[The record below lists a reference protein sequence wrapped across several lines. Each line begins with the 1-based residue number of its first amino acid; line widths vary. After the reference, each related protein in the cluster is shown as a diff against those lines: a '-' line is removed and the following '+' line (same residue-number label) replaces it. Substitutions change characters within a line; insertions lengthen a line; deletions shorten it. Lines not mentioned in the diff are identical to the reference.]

1 MSHRSGITGIHTIST
16 GGSLAWTFNPCKFL
30 QIPTIVGRP
39 IHIGSGA
46 VCSSGAPWN
55 LKQSGGWQFLESKP
69 WENQFSCAFGAT
81 SFWLHPDWWKALE
94 RSWSSESFSVHPA
107 VSNMAEGEGQGVS
120 SQSSTGH
127 GTASHLPWHLI
138 PSFEPGETDLTEY
151 TRRLEFLAGIWPVEH
166 LNQLA
171 PRAALQCKGS
181 AFQKVVRVQP
191 DKLKV
196 NDLSGVQLLVSTLG
210 GVWGKT
216 TLEDKYEKFER
227 AIYGLSQRSDESNES
242 YMARHEIVFEDM
254 ISQGA
259 SLSDVRAYILLRN
272 SALSAEDKK
281 RVVIEAKGNLKY
293 ESVTQAIRMLGAKF
307 FLEVQGQTKSYRGKT
322 YEVNHVQE
330 MEEETLPYDDS
341 SFAFSVDASDVPDS
355 VLELLLAEG
364 DEDALVAH
372 QFEEALIDTMQSD
385 PEMTAL
391 MGTYLDARRKL
402 TEKSKNR
409 GFWPIRPKGVGK
421 KGKFKM
427 SSFRSRKPLAVR
439 IAESE
444 CRNCGQKGHWK
455 AECPKRLPSQSAA
468 GMPKS
473 QPTNMLIS
481 ASGVD
486 DEDEDVF
493 LMEPTGSV
501 LSDVVVVSQ
510 DPGVIK
516 RVSHSQ
522 NCFVSWSHKGK
533 PYYKGQYYKQVCQRL
548 ETLFKGSA
556 KAHPSRMTPSE
567 PLQPCE
573 TPSEKVDVRDG
584 QSLSALPRSDH
595 ADLLQKPDVRPK
607 TVTDSLFE
615 QPCET
620 MFATAKT
627 LGILDLGASQTVMG
641 RHQLDEFMRGL
652 PESVRSKVFEQP
664 VEMSFRFGNN
674 SVVPCNRAI
683 FVPIDKFWIKIAIV
697 ESRTPFL
704 ISNNVCRNLG
714 AIIDTN
720 NQSIRFQRLNCELP
734 LQLSGRKLFLLDFCD
749 LAAQRPPQTPTMP
762 EKSASAEDRIFS
774 CLEDQEPQKLSS
786 QPEPAI
792 ESHELLNLEESKP
805 IHEHETCPTIS
816 SLASVPQSCPVRVQ
830 SASKESHGE
839 SLPSRPIPDDP
850 DDSDQTYPRRSSD
863 VHELRGNGQAHH
875 PFRGEQGGPTG
886 QRGCQRGSE
895 ILSVVHPQICGV
907 EQAGASRVPA
917 LSQPLCGEEGA
928 RADWVRPSSIKVQS
942 QASNQDPGWHG
953 TWEPIQWPI
962 DDRPGSRGRDLGSN
976 QCSGPDHRKSQLAAS
991 GCDRGCPLAD
1001 HESAPSTD
1009 ASDSE
1014 PQPCVADH
1022 ATTLML
1028 QRCLEEIQNASS
1040 KTDPTYLLNH
1050 EPQQNSYRNEIFDEL
1065 LLFGKYHGFLDAN
1078 SEILMSR
1085 QPLIDCLEVYC
1096 SDESQLTQ
1104 QCRQQGL
1111 RAIRFTL
1118 KDGDLGT
1125 WEGRQKLYHVIF
1137 RYRPRNIWVSPRC
1150 KAWCKWNQF
1159 NASKS
1164 AAAAQKVILAR
1175 EGDEVHL
1182 QLCEAAF
1189 LHQHRMGTAFH
1200 FHLEQPVGSD
1210 MLYETPMQSIVE
1222 CLKRIRCDLC
1232 NAGNLKHPV
1241 SGRHLQKGTQIFS
1254 SSMIMSRCLE
1264 QLRCPRY
1271 HEHDPVAGSFVKAN
1285 GHRCLTSEYTELY
1298 TKTFGR
1304 HLAKAMKASR
1314 MTNEN
1319 ALGCPLLMFHSHHGE
1334 RTGPDEG
1341 ESDVKRRRLNAKT
1354 TNPSGYPEAAVL
1366 KNPDACPAGQVMPP
1380 ASSQA
1385 DLQQEILMKALK
1397 IAPRVGKLVLERGE
1411 LFEELQMLFPE
1422 YRIRVIEL
1430 CKGTDRFRKP
1440 PVRLVPQ
1447 EAPWRLS

>member
-1 MSHRSGITGIHTIST
+1 
-16 GGSLAWTFNPCKFL
+16 
-30 QIPTIVGRP
+30 
-39 IHIGSGA
+39 
-46 VCSSGAPWN
+46 
-55 LKQSGGWQFLESKP
+55 
-69 WENQFSCAFGAT
+69 
-81 SFWLHPDWWKALE
+81 
-94 RSWSSESFSVHPA
+94 
-107 VSNMAEGEGQGVS
+107 MAENEGQGVS
-120 SQSSTGH
+120 SQSSTGPS
-127 GTASHLPWHLI
+127 TASHLPWHLI

-181 AFQKVVRVQP
+181 AFQKVVRIQP

-196 NDLSGVQLLVSTLG
+196 NELSGVQLLVSTLG

-307 FLEVQGQTKSYRGKT
+307 FLDVQGQTKSFRGKT

-330 MEEETLPYDDS
+330 MEEENFYHDDS
-341 SFAFSVDASDVPDS
+341 NYVFSAETSDVPDS

-364 DEDALVAH
+364 DEDAMVAH
-372 QFEEALIDTMQSD
+372 QFEEALIDTMQND

-409 GFWPIRPKGVGK
+409 GFWPIRSKGVGK

-427 SSFRSRKPLAVR
+427 SNFRSRKPLAVR

-455 AECPKRLPSQSAA
+455 AECPKRFSNQSAV
-468 GMPKS
+468 GSSKP

-481 ASGVD
+481 ASGLD
-486 DEDEDVF
+486 DEDEDGF

-501 LSDVVVVSQ
+501 LSDVFVVSQ

-533 PYYKGQYYKQVCQRL
+533 LPYKGQFYKQVCQRL
-548 ETLFKGSA
+548 EKLFKGSA
-556 KAHPSRMTPSE
+556 NAHPSRMTPSE
-567 PLQPCE
+567 PLKPCE
-573 TPSEKVDVRDG
+573 TPSEKADIRDC
-584 QSLSALPRSDH
+584 QSRSALPRPDH
-595 ADLLQKPDVRPK
+595 ADPLPKPDVSPK
-607 TVTDSLFE
+607 DVTSSMYA

-641 RHQLDEFMRGL
+641 RHQLDDFLRGL
-652 PESVRSKVFEQP
+652 PEPVRSKVFEQP

-704 ISNNVCRNLG
+704 ISNNVCRSLG

-749 LAAQRPPQTPTMP
+749 LAAQRPPQTQMMP
-762 EKSASAEDRIFS
+762 EKSVVAEDRIFS
-774 CLEDQEPQKLSS
+774 CLEDQDSQGQSW
-786 QPEPAI
+786 QPEHAI
-792 ESHELLNLEESKP
+792 ETHEMCHTEAATEIQK
-805 IHEHETCPTIS
+805 HETCHMTS
-816 SLASVPQSCPVRVQ
+816 NLASVPQSCPARAQ
-830 SASKESHGE
+830 PANEETHGE
-839 SLPSRPIPDDP
+839 SVPCRPIPDDSGDAEQAYPGRSP
-850 DDSDQTYPRRSSD
+850 DVD
-863 VHELRGNGQAHH
+863 EFRGSGPAHH
-875 PFRGEQGGPTG
+875 PFWGEQVGPTV
-886 QRGCQRGSE
+886 QRSCQGGSK
-895 ILSVVHPQICGV
+895 ILSMVHPKVCGI
-907 EQAGASRVPA
+907 EQARASRVPA
-917 LSQPLCGEEGA
+917 LSQPLCGEKGD
-928 RADWVRPSSIKVQS
+928 RAKCAGPSSTKVQG
-942 QASNQDPGWHG
+942 QAAHQNQGWHG
-953 TWEPIQWPI
+953 PWEPIQWPI
-962 DDRPGSRGRDLGSN
+962 DDRFRSRGRVMGSD
-976 QCSGPDHRKSQLAAS
+976 QCTGLDRREPELSAS
-991 GCDRGCPLAD
+991 GCDRGCTLSD
-1001 HESAPSTD
+1001 HEPTPSTD
-1009 ASDSE
+1009 TSDAE
-1014 PQPCVADH
+1014 FQPCIADH

-1028 QRCLEEIQNASS
+1028 QRCLEEIQHASL
-1040 KTDPTYLLNH
+1040 KTDPTYLHDH
-1050 EPQQNSYRNEIFDEL
+1050 ESHHKDYRNEVFDEI
-1065 LLFGKYHGFLDAN
+1065 LLFGKHHGFLDAN
-1078 SEILMSR
+1078 GKILMS
-1085 QPLIDCLEVYC
+1085 QYPLIDCLEVYC

-1111 RAIRFTL
+1111 RAMRFTL

-1137 RYRPRNIWVSPRC
+1137 RYRPRNIWASPRC

-1164 AAAAQKVILAR
+1164 TAAAQKVMLAR

-1182 QLCEAAF
+1182 QLCEAMF
-1189 LHQHRMGTAFH
+1189 LHQHQMGPAFH

-1210 MLYETPMQSIVE
+1210 MLYEAPMQSIVE
-1222 CLKRIRCDLC
+1222 CLNRSRCDLC
-1232 NAGNLKHPV
+1232 HAGNLKHPA
-1241 SGRHLQKGTQIFS
+1241 SGKYLQKGTQIFS
-1254 SSMIMSRCLE
+1254 SSLIMSRSLE
-1264 QLRCPRY
+1264 QLRCPRN
-1271 HEHDPVAGSFVKAN
+1271 HEHDHVAGSFVQNN
-1285 GHRCLTSEYTELY
+1285 GQRCLTSEFTELY

-1304 HLAKAMKASR
+1304 HLAKAMKASH
-1314 MTNEN
+1314 MTNEK
-1319 ALGCPLLMFHSHHGE
+1319 ALGCPLLMFHSHHAE
-1334 RTGPDEG
+1334 RSRPEDV

-1354 TNPSGYPEAAVL
+1354 TNPAGYPEAAVP

-1380 ASSQA
+1380 IRSPAE
-1385 DLQQEILMKALK
+1385 LQQEILMKALK
-1397 IAPRVGKLVLERGE
+1397 IAPRVGKVILERGE
-1411 LFEELQMLFPE
+1411 LLEELQMLFPE
-1422 YRIRVIEL
+1422 YRIRVVEL
-1430 CKGTDRFRKP
+1430 CKGTDRLRRP
-1440 PVRLVPQ
+1440 PVRLIPQ
-1447 EAPWRLS
+1447 EAPWRLSLGLHRHQLEPVDLGPWMQWQDLSNRQLCSKSPPLRLLVSVFAQQVMSNPSQAKVSMKQRVESMSPEIPRETPFGIPRSW